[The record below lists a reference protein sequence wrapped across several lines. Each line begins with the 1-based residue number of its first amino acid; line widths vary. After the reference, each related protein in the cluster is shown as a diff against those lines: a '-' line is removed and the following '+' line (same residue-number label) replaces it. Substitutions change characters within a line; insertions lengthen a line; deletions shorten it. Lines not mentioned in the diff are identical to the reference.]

1 MEIGLKWVKEIC
13 YVFYCVQGVKKRLIF
28 SVQATFP
35 KSWIWKMP
43 VVFFCFFCCFFL
55 KWFVFVEGYCK

>member
-43 VVFFCFFCCFFL
+43 VSFC
-55 KWFVFVEGYCK
+55 FVFVLFF